1 MDNKKKIALVTGAS
15 RGIGLAITKSLV
27 DLDFCVLGICRQE
40 VPDSLKGLLESSGGR
55 GFSVDLSREEE
66 ISVWFNDLPEHW
78 KNIDVL
84 VNNAGICRDNLV
96 MRMSDQ
102 EWRQVIDTD
111 LNSIFYLTRCFLR
124 GMLKKRWG
132 RIINLSSVV
141 AVSGNLGQA
150 NYVAAK
156 AGLIGFSK
164 SLALEVASRNITV
177 NCIAP
182 GFIESD
188 MTASLTTEQKEMILQ
203 RIPMKRAGKPEDIAK
218 LVEYLVSEASSYMTG
233 TVLHVNGGLA
243 TF

>member
-27 DLDFCVLGICRQE
+27 DLGFCVLGICRQE
-40 VPDSLKGLLESSGGR
+40 VPDFLKSLLESSGGR
-55 GFSVDLSREEE
+55 GFSVDLSQVEK
-66 ISVWFNDLPEHW
+66 INAWFSILPEHW

-102 EWRQVIDTD
+102 EWKQVIDTD
-111 LNSIFYLTRCFLR
+111 LNGIFYLTRCFLR

-188 MTASLTTEQKEMILQ
+188 MTTSLTTEQKEMILQ

-218 LVEYLVSEASSYMTG
+218 LVEYLVSEASNYMTG
-233 TVLHVNGGLA
+233 TVLHINGGLA